1 MCLPTVKTSFTTE
14 NSMVSELVSTGS
26 LKFGVSLKHFIVFAK
41 PLPQLLRTNSSLLFL
56 FETRIVIITDV
67 IITDELA
74 NNNNCNVF
82 NHVIV

>member
-56 FETRIVIITDV
+56 FETRIVIITD
-67 IITDELA
+67 DLA
-74 NNNNCNVF
+74 NNNNCNLF